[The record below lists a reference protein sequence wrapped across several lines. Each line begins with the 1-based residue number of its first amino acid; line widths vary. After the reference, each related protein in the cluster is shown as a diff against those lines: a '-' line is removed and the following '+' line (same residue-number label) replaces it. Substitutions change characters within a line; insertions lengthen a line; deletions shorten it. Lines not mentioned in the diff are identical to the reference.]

1 MPTAADIAAVEYHP
15 VRHHQQ
21 PPQMAAPWE
30 GPMFL
35 SRAIVAGAAV
45 GLGIAMLTGY
55 AAIQM
60 MTAPARI
67 ARSLF

>member
-1 MPTAADIAAVEYHP
+1 
-15 VRHHQQ
+15 
-21 PPQMAAPWE
+21 
-30 GPMFL
+30 MFL